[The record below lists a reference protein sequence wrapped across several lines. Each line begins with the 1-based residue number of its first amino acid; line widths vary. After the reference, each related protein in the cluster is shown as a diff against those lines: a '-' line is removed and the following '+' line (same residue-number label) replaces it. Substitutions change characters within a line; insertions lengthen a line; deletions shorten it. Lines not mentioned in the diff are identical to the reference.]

1 MRQNLSHFSSL
12 VRCLKAW
19 QPVVVSLLL
28 FSIACRSEGQ
38 DYLVGIRGGTSFEK
52 ETGYFRQVD
61 AFAGINLPWRWNS
74 YSGLYFKPRLEASA
88 GWISGGGGDGFIGT
102 LGPVIELHKGKF
114 PVTLDF
120 GASPTVLSRY
130 DFKQRDLGGW
140 FQFSDHVGLDWHITN
155 YFTVGWRFQHMSN
168 AGIFERNPGLNLQML
183 SASYSF

>member
-1 MRQNLSHFSSL
+1 
-12 VRCLKAW
+12 
-19 QPVVVSLLL
+19 
-28 FSIACRSEGQ
+28 
-38 DYLVGIRGGTSFEK
+38 VGIRGGTSFEK

-61 AFAGINLPWRWNS
+61 AFAGINLPWRRNS

-120 GASPTVLSRY
+120 GASPTILSRY

-140 FQFSDHVGLDWHITN
+140 FQFSDHCRFGLAHYELFHRGLAVSAYVQCRNLRAEPGVESPDALGQLQFLIGT
-155 YFTVGWRFQHMSN
+155 SN
-168 AGIFERNPGLNLQML
+168 D
-183 SASYSF
+183 S